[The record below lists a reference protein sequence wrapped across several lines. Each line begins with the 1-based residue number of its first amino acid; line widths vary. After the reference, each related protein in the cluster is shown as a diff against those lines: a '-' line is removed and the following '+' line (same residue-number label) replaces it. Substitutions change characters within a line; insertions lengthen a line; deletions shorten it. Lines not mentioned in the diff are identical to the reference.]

1 MKKII
6 LLGIVSI
13 LGMGNCFAQMAKD
26 EVELAQAIW
35 GVEKR
40 NIVKDFMKFT
50 EAEATV
56 FWPIYDEYQSEAKKL
71 GAERINTI
79 SDYTNNVGS
88 LTNEKAD
95 QIAMSILKNNL
106 AVDKLQ
112 SKYYA
117 KFKKAVTAI
126 KAAQFM
132 QLDIYLQTMMRAE
145 LQSSLPMIDELDKTA
160 K

>member
-13 LGMGNCFAQMAKD
+13 LGMGNSFAQMAKD
-26 EVELAQAIW
+26 EVELSQAIW

-40 NIVKDFMKFT
+40 NIVKEFMKLS
-50 EAEATV
+50 EAEAVV
-56 FWPIYDEYQSEAKKL
+56 FWPIYDEYQTEAKKL
-71 GAERINTI
+71 GAERINTL

-88 LTNEKAD
+88 LSNEKAD
-95 QIAMSILKNNL
+95 QIAMSILKNNM

-126 KAAQFM
+126 RAAQFM

-145 LQSSLPMIDELDKTA
+145 LQSSLPMIGEIDKTA